1 MFLEKVRYVSYNDT
15 EVAQMKPIVL
25 SDKAIRTLELALRKW
40 GPACS
45 KEKEREYARWL
56 IERLKRGDG
65 K

>member
-1 MFLEKVRYVSYNDT
+1 
-15 EVAQMKPIVL
+15 MKPIVL

-45 KEKEREYARWL
+45 REKEREYARWL
-56 IERLKRGDG
+56 IERLKKGDG